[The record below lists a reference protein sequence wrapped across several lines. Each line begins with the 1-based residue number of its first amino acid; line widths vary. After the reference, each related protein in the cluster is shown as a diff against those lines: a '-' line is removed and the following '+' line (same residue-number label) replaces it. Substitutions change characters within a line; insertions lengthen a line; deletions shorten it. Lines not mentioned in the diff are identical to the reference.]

1 MSWKQTAKEPNEDSD
16 TESLSSQASPPVLS
30 NIAGYN
36 LAKDNITHV
45 LDVQKLRL
53 WQAIKAEKER
63 KKLPAIEAALRIKPA
78 AVWRIVKLIGLLMF
92 KTYWLQVV
100 STHIGLARAAAI
112 LTLSQLSLSWNLDW
126 TTRLTLPYKC
136 LGWAVAECFYM
147 KPENLQSFAKLWIHK
162 YHFMYELTTEIW
174 VMLILNSLQR
184 VYMPYFTTEFI
195 TLNSE
200 YWILILFSVM
210 NSYQVYEFR
219 LDTWILFM

>member
-1 MSWKQTAKEPNEDSD
+1 MEMLCNWNSFVTFYAGEVQATSAYLCNQQRCQFAKSALHHAPRGLESLQVLQFENQADTTYMSWKQTAKEPNEDSD

-63 KKLPAIEAALRIKPA
+63 KKLLAIEAALRSEPA
-78 AVWRIVKLIGLLMF
+78 AVWRIVKLIGLLIF

-136 LGWAVAECFYM
+136 LGWLYWAAAECFCM
-147 KPENLQSFAKLWIHK
+147 KP
-162 YHFMYELTTEIW
+162 
-174 VMLILNSLQR
+174 
-184 VYMPYFTTEFI
+184 
-195 TLNSE
+195 
-200 YWILILFSVM
+200 
-210 NSYQVYEFR
+210 
-219 LDTWILFM
+219 